1 MGSNSS
7 KFHRNTEDGVAL
19 IVAAATRD
27 GVVPANFAPILTQG
41 PNKGEGSIADIH
53 FEDHSSAENEAAGRK
68 CSGPDGA
75 CSEAGSIKGGAS
87 ANFKAAIGTGAGALR
102 DVAGDAKR
110 RSCVI
115 GECAAQLV
123 PDVRNDRASDPSLL
137 AVGTSAVD
145 PIGPAEGGA
154 DEASG

>member
-1 MGSNSS
+1 MGSSSS

-75 CSEAGSIKGGAS
+75 CSEAGSIEGGAS

-110 RSCVI
+110 RSCI
-115 GECAAQLV
+115 TGEGAAQLV
-123 PDVRNDRASDPSLL
+123 RDVRNDRASDPSLL
-137 AVGTSAVD
+137 AGGTSAVD
-145 PIGPAEGGA
+145 PVG
-154 DEASG
+154 